1 MQRKITKKQIKLESA
16 DVKPIVIKAEV
27 AERDTTKAES
37 VPEQPTVKV

>member
-27 AERDTTKAES
+27 AERETTKAES
-37 VPEQPTVKV
+37 VPEQPRVKV